1 MQIIDLD
8 KDNVKI
14 NIDAI
19 TLGNFDG
26 LHLAHQKLI
35 NKCVSL
41 GKSGVIIFKSHTSEI
56 LEDDKF
62 KNILTT
68 DDKINILKRM
78 NVDYCLIKSF
88 DKAFLS
94 LKPEEFL
101 NYVKEHTNF
110 KNLVVGK
117 DFKFGINAS
126 GNVSTLEDFQK
137 VFNYKLYTIDDQ
149 FINGVPIRSTTIRKF
164 LMSGDVENANSM
176 LYRPFSIKG
185 VVVDGK
191 HRGRNLGYPTANL
204 ECKQYIIPAAGV
216 YYTNVIYDNKIYK
229 GITSVGENLTY
240 DEHDVKIET
249 HILDFKGD
257 LYGKILTLVF
267 IKKIRDNVKF
277 NSEIELINK
286 LKSDYNFAK
295 NQDLDLQLEDYMI
308 I

>member
-62 KNILTT
+62 KNILIT
-68 DDKINILKRM
+68 DDKINLLRRM

-101 NYVKEHTNF
+101 DYVKEHTNF

-126 GNVSTLEDFQK
+126 GNISTLKNFQK
-137 VFNYKLYTIDDQ
+137 VFNYKLYIIDDQ

-164 LMSGDVENANSM
+164 LMSGEIENANSM
-176 LYRPFSIKG
+176 LYRPFSING
-185 VVVDGK
+185 VVIDGK

-204 ECKQYIIPAAGV
+204 ECKEYIIPAAGV
-216 YYTNVIYDNKIYK
+216 
-229 GITSVGENLTY
+229 
-240 DEHDVKIET
+240 
-249 HILDFKGD
+249 
-257 LYGKILTLVF
+257 
-267 IKKIRDNVKF
+267 
-277 NSEIELINK
+277 
-286 LKSDYNFAK
+286 
-295 NQDLDLQLEDYMI
+295 
-308 I
+308 

>member
-41 GKSGVIIFKSHTSEI
+41 GKSGVIIFKSHTSEV
-56 LEDDKF
+56 LDDGKF
-62 KNILTT
+62 KNILTM
-68 DDKINILKRM
+68 DDKINLLRRM

-101 NYVKEHTNF
+101 DYVKEHTSF

-126 GNVSTLEDFQK
+126 GNISTLKNFQK
-137 VFNYKLYTIDDQ
+137 VFNYKLYIIDDQ

-164 LMSGDVENANSM
+164 LMSGEIENANSM
-176 LYRPFSIKG
+176 LYRPFSING
-185 VVVDGK
+185 VVIDGK

-204 ECKQYIIPAAGV
+204 ECKEYIIPAAGV
-216 YYTNVIYDNKIYK
+216 YYTNVIYDNKLYK
-229 GITSVGENLTY
+229 GITSIGENLTY

-257 LYGKILTLVF
+257 LYGKELTLVF
-267 IKKIRDNVKF
+267 IKKIRYNVKF

-295 NQDLDLQLEDYMI
+295 NQDLDLQLQDYMI

>member
-62 KNILTT
+62 KNILIT
-68 DDKINILKRM
+68 DDKINLLRRM

-101 NYVKEHTNF
+101 DYVKEHTNF

-126 GNVSTLEDFQK
+126 GNVSTLENYQK
-137 VFNYKLYTIDDQ
+137 IFNYKLYIINDQ

-164 LMSGDVENANSM
+164 LINGEIENANSM
-176 LYRPFSIKG
+176 LYRPFSING
-185 VVVDGK
+185 VVIDGK

-204 ECKQYIIPAAGV
+204 ECKEYIIPAAGV
-216 YYTNVIYDNKIYK
+216 YYTNVIYDNKLYK
-229 GITSVGENLTY
+229 GITSIGENRTY

-257 LYGKILTLVF
+257 LYGRELTLVF

-295 NQDLDLQLEDYMI
+295 NQDLDLQLQDYMI

>member
-62 KNILTT
+62 KNILIT
-68 DDKINILKRM
+68 DDKINLLRRM

-101 NYVKEHTNF
+101 DYVKEHTNF

-117 DFKFGINAS
+117 DFKFSINAS
-126 GNVSTLEDFQK
+126 GNVSTLENYQK
-137 VFNYKLYTIDDQ
+137 IFNYKLYIINDQ

-164 LMSGDVENANSM
+164 LINGEIENANSM
-176 LYRPFSIKG
+176 LYRPFSING
-185 VVVDGK
+185 VVIDGK

-204 ECKQYIIPAAGV
+204 ECKEYIIPAAGV
-216 YYTNVIYDNKIYK
+216 YYTNVIYDNKLYK
-229 GITSVGENLTY
+229 GITSIGENLTY

-257 LYGKILTLVF
+257 LYGRELTLVF

-295 NQDLDLQLEDYMI
+295 NQDLDLQLQDYMI

>member
-41 GKSGVIIFKSHTSEI
+41 GKSGVIIFKSHTSEV
-56 LEDDKF
+56 LEYANF

-94 LKPEEFL
+94 LKPVEFL
-101 NYVKEHTNF
+101 TYVKEHTNF

-149 FINGVPIRSTTIRKF
+149 FIKNVPIRSTTIRKF

-216 YYTNVIYDNKIYK
+216 YYTNVIYDNKLYK

-295 NQDLDLQLEDYMI
+295 NQDLDLQLQDYMI

>member
-41 GKSGVIIFKSHTSEI
+41 GKSGVIIFKSHTSEV
-56 LEDDKF
+56 LKYDKF

-126 GNVSTLEDFQK
+126 GNVSTLENYQK
-137 VFNYKLYTIDDQ
+137 N
-149 FINGVPIRSTTIRKF
+149 FIMN
-164 LMSGDVENANSM
+164 
-176 LYRPFSIKG
+176 
-185 VVVDGK
+185 
-191 HRGRNLGYPTANL
+191 
-204 ECKQYIIPAAGV
+204 
-216 YYTNVIYDNKIYK
+216 
-229 GITSVGENLTY
+229 
-240 DEHDVKIET
+240 
-249 HILDFKGD
+249 
-257 LYGKILTLVF
+257 
-267 IKKIRDNVKF
+267 
-277 NSEIELINK
+277 
-286 LKSDYNFAK
+286 
-295 NQDLDLQLEDYMI
+295 
-308 I
+308 

>member
-1 MQIIDLD
+1 
-8 KDNVKI
+8 
-14 NIDAI
+14 
-19 TLGNFDG
+19 
-26 LHLAHQKLI
+26 
-35 NKCVSL
+35 
-41 GKSGVIIFKSHTSEI
+41 
-56 LEDDKF
+56 
-62 KNILTT
+62 
-68 DDKINILKRM
+68 M

-126 GNVSTLEDFQK
+126 GNVSTLENFQK

-149 FINGVPIRSTTIRKF
+149 FIKSVPIRSTTIRKF
-164 LMSGDVENANSM
+164 LISGDVEDANSM

-216 YYTNVIYDNKIYK
+216 YYTNVIYDNKLYK

-267 IKKIRDNVKF
+267 INKIRDNVKF

-295 NQDLDLQLEDYMI
+295 NQDLDLQLQDYMI

>member
-41 GKSGVIIFKSHTSEI
+41 GKSGVIIFKSHTSEV
-56 LEDDKF
+56 LEYANF

-94 LKPEEFL
+94 LKPVEFL
-101 NYVKEHTNF
+101 TYVKEHTNF

-126 GNVSTLEDFQK
+126 GNVSTLENYQK
-137 VFNYKLYTIDDQ
+137 VFNYKLYIIDDQ

-164 LMSGDVENANSM
+164 LMSGEIENANSM
-176 LYRPFSIKG
+176 LYRPFSING
-185 VVVDGK
+185 IVIDGK

-204 ECKQYIIPAAGV
+204 ECKEYIIPAAGV
-216 YYTNVIYDNKIYK
+216 YYTNVIYDNKLYK
-229 GITSVGENLTY
+229 SITSIGENLTY
-240 DEHDVKIET
+240 DEHDIKIET
-249 HILDFKGD
+249 HILDFKGN
-257 LYGKILTLVF
+257 LYGKELTLVF

-295 NQDLDLQLEDYMI
+295 NQDLDLQLQDYMI

>member
-101 NYVKEHTNF
+101 DYVKEHTNF

-149 FINGVPIRSTTIRKF
+149 FIKSVPIRSTTIRKF
-164 LMSGDVENANSM
+164 LMSGEIENANSM
-176 LYRPFSIKG
+176 LYRPFSING
-185 VVVDGK
+185 VVIDGK

-204 ECKQYIIPAAGV
+204 ECKEYIIPAAGV
-216 YYTNVIYDNKIYK
+216 YYTNVIYDNKLYK
-229 GITSVGENLTY
+229 SITSIGENLTY
-240 DEHDVKIET
+240 DEHDIKIET
-249 HILDFKGD
+249 HILDFKGN
-257 LYGKILTLVF
+257 LYGKELTLVF

-295 NQDLDLQLEDYMI
+295 NQDLDLQLQDYMI